1 MRPRSLGS
9 VPSSRLG
16 EAAPTVRGMPT
27 RRTRRTHRSTP
38 VAVTS
43 GLGPGGPER
52 RDPDAHAGG
61 ARGRLVNGLKTAALL
76 GALGGMLV
84 WVGSLLFAGPAGA
97 TIGLALGLALVG
109 SSYWFSDRLAIRAA
123 RAKPV
128 SPAQAPRYHRIVDDL
143 AARSGLPKP
152 RLYISPSPQPNAFA
166 TGRNPQNAAVCVT
179 EGLLRLLDPDEVRAV
194 LAHELAHVGNR
205 DILLTSVAAAIAT
218 GISWLANVLLW
229 LPLFGA
235 ADEDGTANPIGLLLA
250 ALLAPIAATLLQLA
264 LSRNREFEADRT
276 GAELLGEGHTLA
288 RALQRI
294 DTAAR
299 RIPASVDPAQASAY
313 IVNPLTGRRVTFA
326 QLFATHPS
334 TEQRVARL
342 VGRRLRP

>member
-1 MRPRSLGS
+1 MRARSLGS

-16 EAAPTVRGMPT
+16 GAAPTPLGMPICPT
-27 RRTRRTHRSTP
+27 RRIHGSTP
-38 VAVTS
+38 VEVTS
-43 GLGPGGPER
+43 GLGPHGGPER
-52 RDPDAHAGG
+52 RGRDAHAGG
-61 ARGRLVNGLKTAALL
+61 AGRRLVNGLKTAALL

-84 WVGSLLFAGPAGA
+84 WVGSLLFPGPVGA
-97 TIGLALGLALVG
+97 TIGLALGLAVVG

-179 EGLLRLLDPDEVRAV
+179 EGLLRMLDPDEVRAV

-235 ADEDGTANPIGLLLA
+235 DEDGHGNPVGLLIA
-250 ALLAPIAATLLQLA
+250 ALLAPVAATLLQLA

-288 RALQRI
+288 RALRRI

-299 RIPASVDPAQASAY
+299 RIPAPVHPAQASAY
-313 IVNPLTGRRVTFA
+313 IVNPLTGRRVNFS

-342 VGRRLRP
+342 VGRRPT